1 MFKEEDGS
9 PDDVSTVMAESKSLK
24 THAILCEAGMYF

>member
-9 PDDVSTVMAESKSLK
+9 PDDVSTVMAEPKSLK
-24 THAILCEAGMYF
+24 THAILCVAGI